1 MAEVAEEVRREL
13 SIRSALDRF
22 WLLAILG
29 GLMVLFTSINS
40 KFSPYVYWPYFMP
53 AVIAIMAAV
62 AWERWRDAPLNV
74 QRALTSLLVLAGA
87 WLVIGPWLTG
97 FADIDF
103 MPATRTSVTTGEIVG
118 SFEQFLTDREAA
130 RQLFTRAFE
139 ASSVNT
145 VTLTGAGVGGFILL
159 FSGITGWFSLRLKRR
174 LAET

>member
-1 MAEVAEEVRREL
+1 MAEIAENVRREL

-22 WLLAILG
+22 WILAILG

-53 AVIAIMAAV
+53 AVVAIMAAV
-62 AWERWRDAPLNV
+62 IWERWRDAPMNV
-74 QRALTSLLVLAGA
+74 RRFLTSLLVIAGA

-103 MPATRTSVTTGEIVG
+103 MPAARSSVMAGEIVG

-130 RQLFTRAFE
+130 SQLFTRAFE

-159 FSGITGWFSLRLKRR
+159 FSGITGWFSLRMTRK
-174 LAET
+174 LAKT

>member
-1 MAEVAEEVRREL
+1 MAEIAENVRREL

-22 WLLAILG
+22 WILAILG
-29 GLMVLFTSINS
+29 GLMVFFTSINS
-40 KFSPYVYWPYFMP
+40 QFSPYVYWPYFVP
-53 AVIAIMAAV
+53 AVVAIIAAV
-62 AWERWRDAPLNV
+62 IWERWRDAPMNV
-74 QRALTSLLVLAGA
+74 RRVLTSLLVIAGA

-103 MPATRTSVTTGEIVG
+103 MPASRSSVMAGEIVG

-130 RQLFTRAFE
+130 TQLFTRAFE

-159 FSGITGWFSLRLKRR
+159 FSGITGWFSLRTTRK
-174 LAET
+174 LAKT